1 MLRVSIFWQLR
12 RKHRAVS
19 TPPKAWCPIKTS
31 LFAQDDSCL
40 STTSKSRDQ
49 NPRPLPP
56 GPRKRRYM
64 ASGSTASHSPPL
76 WRNDFL
82 VAENSNGKNKTLTC
96 ALVAEQSRTSPASSG
111 STAALDCMADG
122 SKKSSKGRERRKD
135 KENEEGVG
143 QCSKLFNLLFQNSLL
158 PSLFLRL
165 SLPSS
170 SFLGQPRRRPS
181 YHLLFYV
188 RDGGRD
194 KENEKN
200 VAAVQQTVN
209 SLLFNL
215 LFLFPRPLSS
225 ASFLGD
231 PQRGPLLLRERALPL

>member
-1 MLRVSIFWQLR
+1 MRQQLERFLHRRDLR
-12 RKHRAVS
+12 R
-19 TPPKAWCPIKTS
+19 
-31 LFAQDDSCL
+31 
-40 STTSKSRDQ
+40 
-49 NPRPLPP
+49 
-56 GPRKRRYM
+56 
-64 ASGSTASHSPPL
+64 
-76 WRNDFL
+76 
-82 VAENSNGKNKTLTC
+82 NKTLTC
-96 ALVAEQSRTSPASSG
+96 ALIAEHSRTSPASSG
-111 STAALDCMADG
+111 STAALDCMAKG
-122 SKKSSKGRERRKD
+122 LKKSSKGRERRKD

-181 YHLLFYV
+181 VHPLFYV

-215 LFLFPRPLSS
+215 LFLVPRPLSS

-231 PQRGPLLLRERALPL
+231 PQRGPLLLRERAFAALRFLSPSSPLFPLVHPPNSFPLFACVCKTD